1 MCCLDCRS
9 SCFGGVIEL
18 FRPCVVEAEDSGGLG
33 GGGGGGG
40 GGGEEIAGEAKRER
54 GWTEGGGRGE
64 GGRERE
70 LELSSRIWSVWTE

>member
-33 GGGGGGG
+33 WRGEGE
-40 GGGEEIAGEAKRER
+40 GEEIAGEAKREG
-54 GWTEGGGRGE
+54 GWGGEREDGGGRG
-64 GGRERE
+64 RE
-70 LELSSRIWSVWTE
+70 LELSSRIWSIWTE